1 MNPAVLRQLN
11 QDATKRQRTNPP
23 VGTTQQVARPNI
35 PAVGPSPSPSGLTT
49 VGSASSTIQPVSS
62 AREETS
68 EFNPVDK
75 LFIPENTVLACQFW
89 YQMAFRYQCCV
100 LIGLIEYQG
109 CTTRQLSPKTPS

>member
-1 MNPAVLRQLN
+1 VSHYFGICIEMDPAVLRQLN

-23 VGTTQQVARPNI
+23 VGTTQQVDQLNI

-68 EFNPVDK
+68 ESILLTSCSFEKMLYWRIRFGTKWHFLTN
-75 LFIPENTVLACQFW
+75 A
-89 YQMAFRYQCCV
+89 AF
-100 LIGLIEYQG
+100 
-109 CTTRQLSPKTPS
+109 